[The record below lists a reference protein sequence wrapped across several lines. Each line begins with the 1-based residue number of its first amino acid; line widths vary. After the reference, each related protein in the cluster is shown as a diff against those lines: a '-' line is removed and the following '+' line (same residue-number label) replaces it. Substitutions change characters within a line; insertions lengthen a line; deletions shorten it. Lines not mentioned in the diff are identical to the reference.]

1 MPRAIAAR
9 APLSRD
15 VVLTAA
21 VALAD
26 ERGLEGVSMR
36 HLADA
41 LGVVP
46 MALYKHVGDKEDL
59 LDGMVEH
66 LLTGLGVGG
75 TTGHQADRTA
85 DHTSKPLPW
94 REAVTGPIHGVRALH
109 RKPASCAP
117 RPSWHTWND

>member
-46 MALYKHVGDKEDL
+46 MALYKHVGDK
-59 LDGMVEH
+59 
-66 LLTGLGVGG
+66 
-75 TTGHQADRTA
+75 
-85 DHTSKPLPW
+85 
-94 REAVTGPIHGVRALH
+94 
-109 RKPASCAP
+109 
-117 RPSWHTWND
+117 

>member
-46 MALYKHVGDKEDL
+46 MALYKHVGDK
-59 LDGMVEH
+59 
-66 LLTGLGVGG
+66 GG
-75 TTGHQADRTA
+75 PARRHGRAPAHRPRRRSDDRSPGRPHGRS
-85 DHTSKPLPW
+85 HT
-94 REAVTGPIHGVRALH
+94 EAPCRGA
-109 RKPASCAP
+109 
-117 RPSWHTWND
+117 RP

>member
-46 MALYKHVGDKEDL
+46 MALYKHVANQDD
-59 LDGMVEH
+59 
-66 LLTGLGVGG
+66 
-75 TTGHQADRTA
+75 
-85 DHTSKPLPW
+85 
-94 REAVTGPIHGVRALH
+94 LH
-109 RKPASCAP
+109 RRIAALAL
-117 RPSWHTWND
+117 TEAADAAIAVAAA